1 MNKRC
6 IAAALFA
13 VLELPTLEIIAV
25 TQEPIF
31 CPSVMYIA
39 AAVFTTPLNASVC
52 KIPTD
57 ADELC
62 IRAVTT
68 IPTMIP
74 SIGLPPST
82 LNASENIG
90 APVKGFILPA
100 IRSSPKNSIPSPRT
114 ISPMV
119 FFLSDFENSIN
130 IAPIPII
137 KGA

>member
-1 MNKRC
+1 M
-6 IAAALFA
+6 
-13 VLELPTLEIIAV
+13 AV

-31 CPSVMYIA
+31 CPNVIYIA
-39 AAVFTTPLNASVC
+39 AEVVTTPLNANVC

-74 SIGLPPST
+74 SIGFPPST

-90 APVKGFILPA
+90 KVVKGFIFPA
-100 IRSSPKNSIPSPRT
+100 MRSSPIKSIPRPIR
-114 ISPMV
+114 ISPIV
-119 FFLSDFENSIN
+119 FFLSFLENIISP
-130 IAPIPII
+130 APIPMST
-137 KGA
+137 GA

>member
-1 MNKRC
+1 MWFASFTLTVNTINPSIPKTIAPIVLNKRC

-25 TQEPIF
+25 THEPIF
-31 CPSVMYIA
+31 CPRVIYMA

-90 APVKGFILPA
+90 ALVKGFIF
-100 IRSSPKNSIPSPRT
+100 PKTAFQVPEL
-114 ISPMV
+114 
-119 FFLSDFENSIN
+119 FHL
-130 IAPIPII
+130 
-137 KGA
+137 